1 MLALTD
7 MMPDIGHSCRHCP
20 NCRAGWVSKGGLD
33 GLGQRWSVRA
43 VTEDDAG
50 RLACRKCECD
60 LSMYARCVICC
71 AICDSDAISTRFER
85 CFEEHLPIDQ
95 PQLNCQQS
103 LINRPLLP
111 LFGDTLPYV
120 DEGIADTILAQLG
133 PIAYGRLSQTSV
145 EWRRSTQSV
154 RPLRLWFNQQ
164 IAALRGTMTMPDCS
178 CGPSFL
184 RALPDDAS
192 RSECGLAG
200 ARLERGMSLEKVF
213 VSISL
218 PTKKHQQVL
227 VLQSSPDTAAVLP
240 PWGVLCTA
248 QMGELYEVR
257 AALPCPPY
265 M

>member
-1 MLALTD
+1 
-7 MMPDIGHSCRHCP
+7 
-20 NCRAGWVSKGGLD
+20 
-33 GLGQRWSVRA
+33 
-43 VTEDDAG
+43 
-50 RLACRKCECD
+50 
-60 LSMYARCVICC
+60 MYARCVICC
-71 AICDSDAISTRFER
+71 AICDSDAISAHFER
-85 CFEEHLPIDQ
+85 CFDEHLPIDQ
-95 PQLNCQQS
+95 PQLNRQQG

-120 DEGIADTILAQLG
+120 DEHEGIADTILAQLG

-213 VSISL
+213 HQHL
-218 PTKKHQQVL
+218 LANTKASASFGTAVQPGYRSRPPAVGSPVHCTDGRVL
-227 VLQSSPDTAAVLP
+227 
-240 PWGVLCTA
+240 
-248 QMGELYEVR
+248 
-257 AALPCPPY
+257 
-265 M
+265 